1 MVLEIKLIL
10 MAPYR
15 MTLTELKELNDHI
28 HDLLDK
34 RFIHPNVSPWGAP
47 VLFVNKKVLIGKCL
61 IF

>member
-1 MVLEIKLIL
+1 

-34 RFIHPNVSPWGAP
+34 RFIHPSVSPWEAP
-47 VLFVNKKVLIGKCL
+47 VLFVNKKDLIGKCL